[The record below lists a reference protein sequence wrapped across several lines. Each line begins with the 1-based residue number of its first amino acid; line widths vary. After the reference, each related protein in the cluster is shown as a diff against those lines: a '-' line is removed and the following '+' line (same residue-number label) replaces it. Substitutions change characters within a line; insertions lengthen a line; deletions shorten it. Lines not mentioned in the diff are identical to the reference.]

1 MELLRDMQRTGML
14 DSMAQ
19 TVRQESQLPV
29 GAMTDGSKRCL
40 PDDVPEF
47 GEEDFQHVTS
57 EEMLPT
63 SMGPYPSD
71 VQQPMIFQFG
81 ASKQRPSSG
90 VGLPEGVESLEEWGR
105 TICALPKVKDLAASY
120 QELLNLSD
128 SGDTKMASY
137 LNWIR
142 NYKGPSSRT
151 LDLKKYLLACSACE
165 PQPKAYFPGTMEIRR
180 LK

>member
-40 PDDVPEF
+40 PNDVPEF

-105 TICALPKVKDLAASY
+105 TICELPKVKDLAASY

-142 NYKGPSSRT
+142 NY
-151 LDLKKYLLACSACE
+151 
-165 PQPKAYFPGTMEIRR
+165 RR
-180 LK
+180 LAPWTSRSTSWPALRVSHSQKPTFQALWRSDV